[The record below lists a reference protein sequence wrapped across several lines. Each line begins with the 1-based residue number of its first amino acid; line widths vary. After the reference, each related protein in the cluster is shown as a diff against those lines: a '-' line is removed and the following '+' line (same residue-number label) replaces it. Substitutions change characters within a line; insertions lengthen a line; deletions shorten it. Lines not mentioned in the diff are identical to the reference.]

1 MKKGFSL
8 VELMVAVSILSIGIV
23 FILRSFINMV
33 SALDISAAQ
42 IEAIQLLDSQACVL
56 EEQLKQEK
64 EFVFEGEEKVVKIGV
79 REARQKIE
87 VTLLELERAEEEQE
101 QEQEELT
108 IHELTMTVAW
118 KQGYKDKKMILSTY
132 ICSQQVEE

>member
-1 MKKGFSL
+1 
-8 VELMVAVSILSIGIV
+8 MVAVSILSIGIV

-101 QEQEELT
+101 QEELT

>member
-42 IEAIQLLDSQACVL
+42 IEVIQLLDSQACVL
-56 EEQLKQEK
+56 EEQLNQEK
-64 EFVFEGEEKVVKIGV
+64 GFVFEGEEKVVKIGV

-87 VTLLELERAEEEQE
+87 VTLLELERAEEE

>member
-1 MKKGFSL
+1 
-8 VELMVAVSILSIGIV
+8 MVAVSILSIGIV

-42 IEAIQLLDSQACVL
+42 IEAIQLLDNQACVL

-101 QEQEELT
+101 QEELT

>member
-1 MKKGFSL
+1 
-8 VELMVAVSILSIGIV
+8 MVAVSILSIGIV

-42 IEAIQLLDSQACVL
+42 IEVIQLLDSQACVL

-101 QEQEELT
+101 QEELT